1 MHQLITIS
9 VEEQTVNEDCF
20 DCVTCRYRYIH
31 FPNMD
36 DFEISKQECLCNGA
50 DYEEEQ

>member
-1 MHQLITIS
+1 M
-9 VEEQTVNEDCF
+9 EGKYY

-36 DFEISKQECLCNGA
+36 DFEISMQE
-50 DYEEEQ
+50 